1 MRTADVLNILRQLGE
16 PDLAFEQ
23 AAIGMAMVDFQG
35 HFLRVNAALCELVGR
50 SEAQL
55 LAMRWQEITHADD
68 VDAGEH
74 EVDKTRAGTERTFR
88 LAKRYVRRD
97 GSLVWVLLSVS
108 LIRSKGGDPLCL
120 FTQAVDISEQRRGE
134 EGAARLAA
142 IVESSDDAILTYS
155 LDGTILSWNRA
166 AEGMYGYTPAEIVG
180 KNALV
185 LAPPDRRAEV
195 MELLGVVARG
205 QSVSN
210 HETVRLRKDRSPVDV
225 SITISPI
232 RDGGR
237 VVRASVIARDITEQK
252 RMVAGMDAAL
262 AALENALAEARAAEE
277 RSHKFLSDAA
287 HHLRNPVSGIRGCVE
302 ALLRGCSPADGERL
316 AEEII
321 RSTSHVSGLVDRLF
335 RISRLDR
342 GEALALERD
351 DLVDVCR
358 DSVER
363 ARSLAPGLSIGMT
376 AEPLPQ
382 LPLNREAVRE
392 VLASVLANGRRH
404 AERRID
410 VTVYPCGRMACVRLS
425 DDGPGIAQSDL
436 QHAFEPFAS
445 LDGSG
450 SGLGLAIS
458 RALARA
464 HGGDLVY
471 EDGVFLLTLP
481 MGSDV
486 ASGRLARPAPA

>member
-16 PDLAFEQ
+16 PDLAFDQ
-23 AAIGMAMVDFQG
+23 AAIGMAIVDFRG

-55 LAMRWQEITHADD
+55 LTARWQEVTHPDD
-68 VDAGEH
+68 VDPGEQ

-88 LAKRYVRRD
+88 LAKRYVRPD

-108 LIRSKGGDPLCL
+108 LIRSQGGEPLCL
-120 FTQAVDISEQRRGE
+120 FTQAVDITEQRRAE

-142 IVESSDDAILTYS
+142 IVESSDDAILTTS
-155 LDGTILSWNRA
+155 LDGSILSWNRA
-166 AEGMYGYTPAEIVG
+166 AERMYGYPPAEIVG
-180 KNALV
+180 QNAHV

-195 MELLGVVARG
+195 MDLLGVVARG

-232 RDGGR
+232 RDGGP

-252 RMVAGMDAAL
+252 QMVAGLDTAL
-262 AALENALAEARAAEE
+262 VALENALAEARAAEE
-277 RSHKFLSDAA
+277 RSHRFLSDAA
-287 HHLRNPVSGIRGCVE
+287 HHLRNPVAGIRGCVE
-302 ALLRGCSPADGERL
+302 ALLRGCSAADSERL

-321 RSTSHVSGLVDRLF
+321 RDTSHVSRLVDRLL
-335 RISRLDR
+335 RMSRLDQ
-342 GEALALERD
+342 GEALTLERD
-351 DLVDVCR
+351 DLVAVCR

-363 ARSLAPGLSIGMT
+363 TRSLAPGLDIDMT
-376 AEPLPQ
+376 AEPLLE
-382 LPLNREAVRE
+382 LPLNREAVKE
-392 VLASVLANGRRH
+392 ILTSVLDNCRRH

-410 VTVYPCGRMACVRLS
+410 VTVHPCGRMACVRLV
-425 DDGPGIAQSDL
+425 DDGAGLAPSDVER
-436 QHAFEPFAS
+436 AFEPFAS

-458 RALARA
+458 RALARG

-471 EDGVFLLTLP
+471 EDGVFLLRLP
-481 MGSDV
+481 MGSGV
-486 ASGRLARPAPA
+486 AS